1 MPTRRVLAD
10 VSPNLKA
17 APSHAQAMKGNTKH
31 TAVVPSPLK
40 RSVTA
45 MVGELE
51 DGKGLTYLKRRRLGG
66 EETLSRVEEK
76 AAEGVRRG
84 SVTRSVFGSTG
95 SPDREPTLQRS
106 NIPTLLPPAT
116 MEPSTITFPP
126 SEPSPTE
133 ANTPS
138 DPGNDNAEDD
148 RAPTHSVDSNE
159 VGHASFSDLI
169 NYDPSSQVQTQQQ
182 KSSQLTALKSPTSR
196 AEVLKLR
203 LRVAMYKIGTNQ
215 VHVSSTDL
223 QVLISVKQRQ
233 SRGEM
238 SQGEGPERATIE
250 AVEEAVAELRREAQA
265 LLLRPHNANTRLLP
279 NLLAAPVLL
288 PTAQTNSLV
297 FKPLLPSSPL
307 PVSRSPAK
315 HVTPNSQIRVGQLPV
330 FRSPDPTARLGR
342 WWEADRV
349 QELTSSVVK
358 GRVAES
364 LIGLRGAA

>member
-17 APSHAQAMKGNTKH
+17 APSHAKAMKGNTKH

-45 MVGELE
+45 MVGDLD

-66 EETLSRVEEK
+66 EGTLTQLDEE
-76 AAEGVRRG
+76 AREGDRRS

-95 SPDREPTLQRS
+95 SPERGPTLQRPT
-106 NIPTLLPPAT
+106 IPVLSPPAT
-116 MEPSTITFPP
+116 MEPSIVPSLP

-133 ANTPS
+133 PNTPS
-138 DPGNDNAEDD
+138 DPGDDHAKDD
-148 RAPTHSVDSNE
+148 RTTRYPGGSND

-169 NYDPSSQVQTQQQ
+169 NYDPSSQVQTQDQ
-182 KSSQLTALKSPTSR
+182 KSSQLTASKFSR

-203 LRVAMYKIGTNQ
+203 LRVAMYKVRINQ

-223 QVLISVKQRQ
+223 QVLISVKERHF
-233 SRGEM
+233 REERPR
-238 SQGEGPERATIE
+238 GEGPERASSE

-265 LLLRPHNANTRLLP
+265 LLLRAHDASTRSAP
-279 NLLAAPVLL
+279 NLLTAPVLL
-288 PTAQTNSLV
+288 PPAQSDLIM

-307 PVSRSPAK
+307 PVSGSPVK
-315 HVTPNSQIRVGQLPV
+315 RMTPTSSLRLGQLPV
-330 FRSPDPTARLGR
+330 LHSPDRTARLGG
-342 WWEADRV
+342 WDDADQD

>member
-17 APSHAQAMKGNTKH
+17 APSHAQAMKGTKKH

-45 MVGELE
+45 MVGEL
-51 DGKGLTYLKRRRLGG
+51 DDDKGLTYLKRRRLGR
-66 EETLSRVEEK
+66 EETLSQVGEEMR
-76 AAEGVRRG
+76 EGDRRG
-84 SVTRSVFGSTG
+84 SVTRSVFDTTG
-95 SPDREPTLQRS
+95 SPESGPTLQRPT
-106 NIPTLLPPAT
+106 IPVPSPPAS
-116 MEPSTITFPP
+116 MEPSPVTFIP

-133 ANTPS
+133 PNTPS
-138 DPGNDNAEDD
+138 DPGNDNDEDY
-148 RAPTHSVDSNE
+148 RAPTHSGEPNE

-169 NYDPSSQVQTQQQ
+169 NYDPSQVQTQEQ
-182 KSSQLTALKSPTSR
+182 KSSQLTALKSHTSR
-196 AEVLKLR
+196 AEALKLR
-203 LRVAMYKIGTNQ
+203 LRVAMYKVRTNQ

-223 QVLISVKQRQ
+223 QVLISVKQRHH
-233 SRGEM
+233 RGERPR
-238 SQGEGPERATIE
+238 GEGPERATSE

-265 LLLRPHNANTRLLP
+265 LLLRPHEATTHSTREC
-279 NLLAAPVLL
+279 LAARVLL
-288 PTAQTNSLV
+288 PPAQSDLIV

-307 PVSRSPAK
+307 PVSGSPVK
-315 HVTPNSQIRVGQLPV
+315 RMTPTSSLRLGKLPV
-330 FRSPDPTARLGR
+330 SRSPDRTARLGR
-342 WWEADRV
+342 WEDAERE

>member
-1 MPTRRVLAD
+1 MPSRRVLAD
-10 VSPNLKA
+10 VSPNVKA
-17 APSHAQAMKGNTKH
+17 APSHVQVMKGNTKH

-45 MVGELE
+45 MVGELD

-66 EETLSRVEEK
+66 GETLSQVEEK
-76 AAEGVRRG
+76 ARGGDRRG
-84 SVTRSVFGSTG
+84 SVTRSVFGTTG
-95 SPDREPTLQRS
+95 SPERGPPLQRP
-106 NIPTLLPPAT
+106 NIPVLSPPVT
-116 MEPSTITFPP
+116 MEPSIITFMP

-133 ANTPS
+133 PNTPS
-138 DPGNDNAEDD
+138 DPGNDHDEDD
-148 RAPTHSVDSNE
+148 RAPTHSGEFNE

-169 NYDPSSQVQTQQQ
+169 NYDPSSQVQTQEQ
-182 KSSQLTALKSPTSR
+182 KSSQLTALKSRTSR

-203 LRVAMYKIGTNQ
+203 LRVAMYKVRTNQ

-223 QVLISVKQRQ
+223 QVLISVKQRH
-233 SRGEM
+233 SRGERPR
-238 SQGEGPERATIE
+238 GEGPERATSE

-265 LLLRPHNANTRLLP
+265 LLLRPREATTRSTP
-279 NLLAAPVLL
+279 NLLTAPVLL
-288 PTAQTNSLV
+288 PPAQSDLNM

-307 PVSRSPAK
+307 PVSGSPVK
-315 HVTPNSQIRVGQLPV
+315 RMTPTSSLRLGQLPV
-330 FRSPDPTARLGR
+330 LHSPDRTARLGG
-342 WWEADRV
+342 WDDADQD